1 MATPIF
7 GIFVLAGGAAPQ
19 AQERVRHAH
28 RRDGTKGV
36 RRGQLL
42 PGARER
48 FGQER
53 PTRFHF
59 EPFLFFL
66 RLALLFVSLR
76 YIFVVFFFWSLEGR
90 NISVSACF
98 LCVLHLCIKKNTRFY
113 KSEASM
119 IHSILALVLGAAHFA
134 EALDFCMPNICSRLA
149 VPKAGV
155 SIQRVFRQS
164 HRSFENASS
173 LPCTINSLLPCYG
186 AFAFARHRTGRTTV
200 PEDIPVPAQQN
211 RLIQHQKTHT
221 RSHPSTAGGYGRA

>member
-1 MATPIF
+1 MATPTYLRFCPCRRSCASSTRESTTCSSRRRHKGRTEGSAPARCQRTVWSRTANQIPLRAF
-7 GIFVLAGGAAPQ
+7 SVFFKISASFRFSQIYFCGILFLVIGREEHLRFCVF
-19 AQERVRHAH
+19 RVRA
-28 RRDGTKGV
+28 
-36 RRGQLL
+36 
-42 PGARER
+42 A
-48 FGQER
+48 
-53 PTRFHF
+53 
-59 EPFLFFL
+59 
-66 RLALLFVSLR
+66 SLHQ
-76 YIFVVFFFWSLEGR
+76 G
-90 NISVSACF
+90 
-98 LCVLHLCIKKNTRFY
+98 KTRFY

-173 LPCTINSLLPCYG
+173 LPCTTNSLLPCYG

-211 RLIQHQKTHT
+211 RLLQHQETHT